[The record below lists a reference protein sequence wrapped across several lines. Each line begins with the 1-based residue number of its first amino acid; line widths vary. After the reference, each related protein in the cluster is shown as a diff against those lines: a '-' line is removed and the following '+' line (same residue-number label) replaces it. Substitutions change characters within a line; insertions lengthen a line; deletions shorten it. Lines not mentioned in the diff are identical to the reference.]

1 MAKKNIPVDP
11 AQEDCLE
18 AIAEIIDSNANA
30 DAKSI
35 AEKLQISLSAV
46 NTALKE
52 LSSRGFIVCTPQK
65 SVELTHSGAEKAAII
80 RRRHQTL
87 QKFFMQLLKLPQTEA
102 DQAACQIEHVFREPL
117 VSRLVALTDAVG
129 SRSDCQNLREYLDK
143 EMPAIKL
150 DPDSQLIPLNTL
162 PKGVRGVL
170 IYVSENLRGSKKFAD
185 MGLVPGAVL
194 EFAGNAPLGDLI
206 RIKLMGTTLSI
217 RSSDA
222 SNFWLRIME

>member
-1 MAKKNIPVDP
+1 
-11 AQEDCLE
+11 
-18 AIAEIIDSNANA
+18 
-30 DAKSI
+30 
-35 AEKLQISLSAV
+35 
-46 NTALKE
+46 
-52 LSSRGFIVCTPQK
+52 
-65 SVELTHSGAEKAAII
+65 
-80 RRRHQTL
+80 
-87 QKFFMQLLKLPQTEA
+87 MQLLKLPQTEA